1 MSDDLVLRE
10 SLAALRLSPPALRA
24 WLEDRRR
31 FCLLHGGRAHYPEV
45 LDLVEECL
53 ALIDREAC

>member
-1 MSDDLVLRE
+1 MSADPVLRE
-10 SLAALRLSPPALRA
+10 SLDALRLSPPALRA
-24 WLEDRRR
+24 WLEDRRA
-31 FCLLHGGRAHYPEV
+31 FCMDHGGRARYPEV